1 MRPEVLGASVGQA
14 LRGALEPLARRVAAL
29 EAGGPWAVPLGA
41 LEVSV
46 ATLSTSVATLAAR
59 EPLAGPP
66 GPAGEPG
73 PPGPAGRDGQDGRGL
88 TYRGVHVA
96 GQAYAPG
103 DLVTAGGSAWYCH
116 APTTAAP
123 GAGPDWQ
130 LMVKRGRDA
139 RGDRS

>member
-1 MRPEVLGASVGQA
+1 MRPDVLGASVGQA
-14 LRGALEPLARRVAAL
+14 RPGARPPPARRPPGL
-29 EAGGPWAVPLGA
+29 RAGGP
-41 LEVSV
+41 
-46 ATLSTSVATLAAR
+46 
-59 EPLAGPP
+59 
-66 GPAGEPG
+66 PAGVPG

-88 TYRGVHVA
+88 TYRGVHVP

-116 APTTAAP
+116 APTTTAP

>member
-14 LRGALEPLARRVAAL
+14 LRGALEPLVRRVAAL
-29 EAGGPWAVPLGA
+29 EAGGPWAAPLGA

-46 ATLSTSVATLAAR
+46 ATLQTDLATLAAR
-59 EPLAGPP
+59 EPLAGPS
-66 GPAGEPG
+66 GPAGPPG
-73 PPGPAGRDGQDGRGL
+73 PPGPPGRDGRSL
-88 TYRGVHVA
+88 NYRGVHVP

-116 APTTAAP
+116 AATTAAP

-130 LMVKRGRDA
+130 LMVKRGRD
-139 RGDRS
+139 R